1 LPLAQAFLFLNIRL
15 RNKDIKLNL
24 KKDFSLTQLIYYFR
38 STPPPLPEVFN
49 KTDDDKKDNTQ
60 IAS

>member
-1 LPLAQAFLFLNIRL
+1 MLLNCKFLNRI
-15 RNKDIKLNL
+15 II
-24 KKDFSLTQLIYYFR
+24 IYFFNIYFYFR

-49 KTDDDKKDNTQ
+49 KADDDTKNNTQ

>member
-1 LPLAQAFLFLNIRL
+1 MLLNCKFLNRIL
-15 RNKDIKLNL
+15 FCFFFNS
-24 KKDFSLTQLIYYFR
+24 SLYFR

-49 KTDDDKKDNTQ
+49 KADDDTKNNTQ

>member
-1 LPLAQAFLFLNIRL
+1 
-15 RNKDIKLNL
+15 
-24 KKDFSLTQLIYYFR
+24 

-49 KTDDDKKDNTQ
+49 KSDEDKKDNTQ